1 MTDATPGSA
10 TPSLA
15 DGPPDDAAALLG
27 LMWRIRLFEDEVR
40 DLFTL
45 NLIRGSTHL
54 CQGQEATEVGVCSV
68 LRPGDTMTCS
78 YRGHGAVI
86 AMGAPLDRCFGEIL
100 GRAGGLCGGRG
111 GSMHL
116 TDVSVGALGSNAIVG
131 AHLPITVGAALS
143 AQHLQTGAVSI
154 AFFGDGATNIGAFHE
169 SLNLAA
175 VWRLPAIFV
184 IENNQYGEYS
194 PLAST
199 TPITRLADR
208 ATSYGIPGVFVDGND
223 IVAVRAVAGEAVERA
238 RRGEGPTLIEAN
250 TYRQQGHSRSDL
262 AAYRPPGELERWMA
276 RDPITL
282 LESALRLTAD
292 STGASDRQL
301 EQIRSEAAGDVTQAK
316 ERALSWPEPAAE
328 ERLKYLYA

>member
-1 MTDATPGSA
+1 MTDTRSTGTTA
-10 TPSLA
+10 SLA
-15 DGPPDDAAALLG
+15 DGPPDEAFALLG
-27 LMWRIRLFEDEVR
+27 LMWRIRMFEDEVR

-68 LRPGDTMTCS
+68 LMPGDTMTCT

-100 GRAGGLCGGRG
+100 GRANGLCGGRG

-116 TDVSVGALGSNAIVG
+116 ADVSVGALGSNAIVG
-131 AHLPITVGAALS
+131 AHLPITVGAALT
-143 AQHLQTGAVSI
+143 AQYLNTGAVSV
-154 AFFGDGATNIGAFHE
+154 AFLGDGATNIGAFHE

-175 VWRLPAIFV
+175 VWRLPALFV

-208 ATSYGIPGVFVDGND
+208 AGSYGIPGEFVDGND
-223 IVAVRAVAGEAVERA
+223 IVAVRSVAAEAVARA
-238 RRGEGPTLIEAN
+238 RSGAGPTLIEAN

-262 AAYRPPGELERWMA
+262 AAYRPAGELELWLA
-276 RDPITL
+276 RDPISL
-282 LESALRLTAD
+282 LENAIRESA
-292 STGASDRQL
+292 AS
-301 EQIRSEAAGDVTQAK
+301 SEAADRDLEEIRATAANDVTEAK
-316 ERALSWPEPAAE
+316 ERALGWPEPAAE
-328 ERLKYLYA
+328 DRAKDVYA

>member
-1 MTDATPGSA
+1 MTDASFTGTIA
-10 TPSLA
+10 SLSG
-15 DGPPDDAAALLG
+15 GPPADAADLLA

-54 CQGQEATEVGVCSV
+54 CQGQEATEVGVCSA
-68 LRPGDTMTCS
+68 LRTGDTMTCT

-86 AMGAPLDRCFGEIL
+86 AMGAPLDRCFAEIL
-100 GRAGGLCGGRG
+100 GRSGGLCDGRG

-116 TDVSVGALGSNAIVG
+116 TDVAVGALGSNAIVG
-131 AHLPITVGAALS
+131 ANLPITVGAALS
-143 AQHLQTGAVSI
+143 AQYQQTGAISV

-199 TPITRLADR
+199 TPIARLADR
-208 ATSYGIPGVFVDGND
+208 ARSYGIPGVFVDGND
-223 IVAVRAVAGEAVERA
+223 VVAVRSVTADAVDRA
-238 RRGEGPTLIEAN
+238 RGGEGPTLIEAN
-250 TYRQQGHSRSDL
+250 TYRQQGHSRSDV
-262 AAYRPPGELERWMA
+262 AAYRPAGELEEWLA

-282 LESALRLTAD
+282 LENAMRSTAESAPAAD
-292 STGASDRQL
+292 AELAG
-301 EQIRSEAAGDVTQAK
+301 IRAAAADDVTAAK
-316 ERALSWPEPAAE
+316 ARALSWAEPVAQD
-328 ERLKYLYA
+328 RLKNVYA